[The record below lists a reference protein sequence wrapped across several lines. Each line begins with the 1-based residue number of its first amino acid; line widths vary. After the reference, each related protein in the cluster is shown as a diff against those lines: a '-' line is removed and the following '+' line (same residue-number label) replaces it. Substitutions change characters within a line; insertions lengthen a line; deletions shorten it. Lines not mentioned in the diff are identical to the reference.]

1 MTMAKSNQVLKT
13 MIGLGG
19 ALAAVVLSNKAR
31 RDKVKETYQNYKQDL
46 EGYKQLAQ
54 EKASQL
60 GNIATDEISK
70 VKENPKA
77 YVETIKQD
85 PKAFLNDKKEQLL
98 QEEAVKAE
106 RKEDDFVGEGGGDPS
121 QNLNESTK
129 EVLKNKSEA

>member
-1 MTMAKSNQVLKT
+1 MVKSNQVLKT

-31 RDKVKETYQNYKQDL
+31 RDKVKETYQNYKQDP

-60 GNIATDEISK
+60 STIATDEISK
-70 VKENPKA
+70 VKKDPKA

>member
-1 MTMAKSNQVLKT
+1 MAKSNQVLKT

-31 RDKVKETYQNYKQDL
+31 RDKVKETYQNYKQDP

-60 GNIATDEISK
+60 SMIATDEISK
-70 VKENPKA
+70 VKEDPKA

-98 QEEAVKAE
+98 QEEAVKSE

-129 EVLKNKSEA
+129 EVLKNKNEA